1 MNQNLKSKM
10 LLFLKK
16 LITIAFLLF
25 VFTFVE
31 IYWSMQSLSERISN
45 GNPDSHFFD
54 DAYLISV
61 FTTVFLI
68 IIFMFLAFIKKIHL
82 KITAQLLIIIST
94 WFFWNYSIFVDR
106 ESSWSTYL
114 FKEEL
119 MYTLTLSFFPILVL
133 SIVMVFILNYISK
146 NRSITNEKIK
156 TINI

>member
-1 MNQNLKSKM
+1 MNPNLKLKTIS
-10 LLFLKK
+10 FLKK
-16 LITIAFLLF
+16 LIAVALLTF
-25 VFTFVE
+25 IFTFVE
-31 IYWSMQSLSERISN
+31 IYWSMQSLSEQISS

-54 DAYLISV
+54 DAYFISV

-68 IIFMFLAFIKKIHL
+68 IIFILLAFIKRIYL

-119 MYTLTLSFFPILVL
+119 MHTLILSFFPILVL
-133 SIVMVFILNYISK
+133 SIVMVFVLNYISK
-146 NRSITNEKIK
+146 NRSLKHEKIN
-156 TINI
+156 TLNI

>member
-1 MNQNLKSKM
+1 MNPNLKPKILS
-10 LLFLKK
+10 FLKK

-31 IYWSMQSLSERISN
+31 IYWSMQSLSERISS

-61 FTTVFLI
+61 FTTVFLT
-68 IIFMFLAFIKKIHL
+68 IIFMFLAFIKKIPL

-114 FKEEL
+114 FKEEI
-119 MYTLTLSFFPILVL
+119 MHTLTLSFFPILVL
-133 SIVMVFILNYISK
+133 SIVMVFVLNYISK
-146 NRSITNEKIK
+146 NRSLKHEKIN
-156 TINI
+156 TPNI

>member
-1 MNQNLKSKM
+1 MNPNLKPKILS
-10 LLFLKK
+10 FLKK

-31 IYWSMQSLSERISN
+31 IYWSMQSLSERISS

-61 FTTVFLI
+61 FTTVFLT

-114 FKEEL
+114 FKEEI
-119 MYTLTLSFFPILVL
+119 MHTLTLSFFPILVL
-133 SIVMVFILNYISK
+133 SIVMVFVLNYISK
-146 NRSITNEKIK
+146 NRSLKHEKIN
-156 TINI
+156 TPNI

>member
-1 MNQNLKSKM
+1 MNPNLKPKILS
-10 LLFLKK
+10 FLKK

-31 IYWSMQSLSERISN
+31 IYWSMQSLSERISS

-61 FTTVFLI
+61 FTTVFLT

-114 FKEEL
+114 FKEEI
-119 MYTLTLSFFPILVL
+119 MHTLSLSFFPILVL
-133 SIVMVFILNYISK
+133 SIVMVFVLNYISK
-146 NRSITNEKIK
+146 IGA
-156 TINI
+156 

>member
-1 MNQNLKSKM
+1 MNPNLKPKILS
-10 LLFLKK
+10 FLKK

-31 IYWSMQSLSERISN
+31 IYWSMQSLSERISS

-54 DAYLISV
+54 DTYLISV
-61 FTTVFLI
+61 FTTVFLT

-114 FKEEL
+114 FKEEI
-119 MYTLTLSFFPILVL
+119 MHTLSLSFFPILVL
-133 SIVMVFILNYISK
+133 SIVMVFVLNFISK
-146 NRSITNEKIK
+146 NRSLKHEKIN
-156 TINI
+156 TPNI

>member
-1 MNQNLKSKM
+1 MNPNLKPKILS
-10 LLFLKK
+10 FLKK

-31 IYWSMQSLSERISN
+31 IYWSMQSLSERISS

-61 FTTVFLI
+61 FTTVFLT

-114 FKEEL
+114 FKEEI
-119 MYTLTLSFFPILVL
+119 MHTLSLSFFPILVL
-133 SIVMVFILNYISK
+133 SIVMVFVLNYISK
-146 NRSITNEKIK
+146 NRSLKHEKIN
-156 TINI
+156 TPNI